1 MAIKQS
7 NMILVEG
14 SEKDLSNSVIYS
26 SNVLIFNTDTGT
38 FKKGNSKDK
47 YQDLQEIGMGG
58 GSSPKEGTSAMLK
71 AGKNKEA
78 RVWSAETLSK
88 FIAENK

>member
-14 SEKDLSNSVIYS
+14 SEKDLSTSIVYS
-26 SNVLIFNTDTGT
+26 SNVRIFHTDNGT
-38 FKKGNSKDK
+38 FKKGNSRDK
-47 YQDLQEIGMGG
+47 YKDLQELGG
-58 GSSPKEGTSAMLK
+58 GSSVKEGTAAMLK

-78 RVWSAETLSK
+78 RTWSAEKLSK